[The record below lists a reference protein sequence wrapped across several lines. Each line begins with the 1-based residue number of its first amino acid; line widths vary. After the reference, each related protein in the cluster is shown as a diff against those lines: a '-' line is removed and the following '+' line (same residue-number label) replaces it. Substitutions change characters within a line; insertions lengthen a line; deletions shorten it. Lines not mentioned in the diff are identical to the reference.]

1 MITCITERASSP
13 KAGRKMFTCFTGL
26 RAFTICAYSSLSE
39 IRKLRRCER
48 SSVSGARKLRP
59 QTPALIIFV
68 WTIMNWNICDDK
80 NLLLFVAFAFK
91 NPATSPVWV
100 ALGRARLGWA
110 RWACSRLPWG
120 AGAAPRRSRSDGWWP
135 IRSGGSGRSSPYR
148 PAAHPFCC
156 LHPCIRLSK
165 ETSS

>member
-13 KAGRKMFTCFTGL
+13 KAGGKNVYLFHRTARLHNLRVFIIVGNSQIAPLRKVV
-26 RAFTICAYSSLSE
+26 
-39 IRKLRRCER
+39 
-48 SSVSGARKLRP
+48 SVWSA
-59 QTPALIIFV
+59 QTPAANPRLNYFC
-68 WTIMNWNICDDK
+68 MNSLNWNICDK
-80 NLLLFVAFAFK
+80 NLLLFVAFAFR